1 MNKQRRIKYKPIDL
15 SKSLSMKP
23 DYKTGYFTV
32 SREQLAAFWD
42 SAIYKH
48 PKLGL
53 SRDSETFN
61 ALCDLL
67 ELDKNYE

>member
-1 MNKQRRIKYKPIDL
+1 
-15 SKSLSMKP
+15 MKP